1 MSHNFVT
8 QKHIQKSGRFF
19 KEKKI
24 SCYSTSNYTFQ
35 KLSISKKDNWAINM
49 DEFQKLCSLTLIQI
63 NSHVLINSHLYP
75 LPISLLHSSWIIWAN
90 GYNFVQSVL
99 AVNLLFRLRSNNIYS
114 PTSSSENYL
123 LNFLFSSAWNIFKR
137 DGSTVGSRWIYNPI
151 SNHIAESE
159 IVQSTWVTITLQKYY
174 SIPYFP
180 CCKNWFLSFHSIWTY
195 FDSCWNRSKPKNSS
209 DHCGEWYFNC
219 KSRSNSISRWAK
231 NMGFL
236 LRSFFWISGN

>member
-24 SCYSTSNYTFQ
+24 SCYSTSNNVRFKNCRDYQ
-35 KLSISKKDNWAINM
+35 KKDNWAINM
-49 DEFQKLCSLTLIQI
+49 DEFQKLCKLTLIQI

-137 DGSTVGSRWIYNPI
+137 DGSTVGSRWKYNPI
-151 SNHIAESE
+151 SNHIAGSE
-159 IVQSTWVTITLQKYY
+159 IV
-174 SIPYFP
+174 
-180 CCKNWFLSFHSIWTY
+180 
-195 FDSCWNRSKPKNSS
+195 
-209 DHCGEWYFNC
+209 
-219 KSRSNSISRWAK
+219 
-231 NMGFL
+231 
-236 LRSFFWISGN
+236 